1 MFSLITSLVAGII
14 PHATVAGDI
23 ATGIW
28 TEGYAMIKE
37 IVVPLATSTFA
48 LSFVYFT
55 WIGKDRDSLDK
66 AKKLML
72 GSILAIIIVY
82 IAPKIIN
89 AFVTIAQ
96 NVGA

>member
-1 MFSLITSLVAGII
+1 MFSLITSIITGIA
-14 PHATVAGDI
+14 PLGDTVAGQI

-28 TEGYAMIKE
+28 NEAYSMIKE

-66 AKKLML
+66 AKKLMI
-72 GSILAIIIVY
+72 GSIAAVIIVY
-82 IAPKIIN
+82 VAPKIIN
-89 AFVTIAQ
+89 AFVTIAKSL
-96 NVGA
+96 G